1 MGIQGLSK
9 VIADHAPRAIQ
20 EHPITNY
27 FGRKVLCILH
37 YISFY
42 ATTST
47 PARWQSMHRRVSTSF

>member
-27 FGRKVLCILH
+27 FGRKVLCICH
-37 YISFY
+37 FAYCNVF
-42 ATTST
+42 
-47 PARWQSMHRRVSTSF
+47 